1 MFPHVRLFNQGN
13 RSGLTSL
20 VFTASGHPITLSA
33 DSTQLANQWL
43 SNKQRVV
50 IDAFIAGGLGDLGG
64 TTILSD
70 DYNPISYQRRH
81 VQMQWRREMRDYLG
95 DDQAALLFN

>member
-1 MFPHVRLFNQGN
+1 MFPHVRLFNLGN

-33 DSTQLANQWL
+33 DSAQLANQWL

-50 IDAFIAGGLGDLGG
+50 IDAFIAGELGDLGS
-64 TTILSD
+64 TMIQSD
-70 DYNPISYQRRH
+70 DYNPISYQRRR
-81 VQMQWRREMRDYLG
+81 VQMQWCREMRDYFG